1 MYLQVAKLTMV
12 NILLF
17 AKYHLVSLLILVCF
31 PRMMINLVHVF
42 TKQMSDISCD
52 KPCCD
57 ITVVATQVTKD
68 SVWETLR
75 SPDPMIQLSTMHV

>member
-1 MYLQVAKLTMV
+1 MYLQEANLTMV
-12 NILLF
+12 NILLSV
-17 AKYHLVSLLILVCF
+17 KYHLISLLILVCF

-52 KPCCD
+52 KPFCD

-75 SPDPMIQLSTMHV
+75 SPDP